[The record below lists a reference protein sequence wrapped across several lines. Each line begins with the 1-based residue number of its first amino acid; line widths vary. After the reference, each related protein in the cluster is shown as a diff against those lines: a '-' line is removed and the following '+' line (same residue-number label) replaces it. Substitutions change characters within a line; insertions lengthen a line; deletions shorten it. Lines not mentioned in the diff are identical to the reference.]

1 MLSRSHGCGG
11 IIRAGRSLALILL
24 ILVLPPL
31 VGAWKDISGRR
42 LNPRYIERIQDGKTK
57 KHEILL
63 LFGDPE
69 EIQRTPEGVVF
80 IYKSYRMAE
89 TLPSRQI
96 YKPPEPQS
104 TSPFGFEEALKE
116 EKKPVQ
122 KGPVKEVASTL
133 TIRFMPDG
141 ETVQSHE
148 YKEY

>member
-1 MLSRSHGCGG
+1 MRSRCHGRRGLL
-11 IIRAGRSLALILL
+11 RAGRPLALIGLA
-24 ILVLPPL
+24 LVLPVL
-31 VGAWKDISGRR
+31 TGAWKDISGRR

-69 EIQRTPEGVVF
+69 EVRRTPEGLVF
-80 IYKSYRMAE
+80 IYKTYRIPE

-104 TSPFGFEEALKE
+104 TSPFGIEEALKE
-116 EKKPVQ
+116 EPKPV
-122 KGPVKEVASTL
+122 KRGPAKEVAAIL
-133 TIRFMPDG
+133 TIRFKPDG

-148 YKEY
+148 YQEY